1 MKGAIPLPSSRK
13 AAIFLWLVPV
23 LFLVVSAIPSSR
35 ILHER
40 ALVAQ
45 TGERGVRSGGLILEI
60 SKRPAFAFG
69 FRNFLGDLAWLQ
81 AVQAAGSRRMSRGD
95 YDRLAVLI
103 RIVGNL
109 DPRFVVPYLLGGL
122 LLGDSPDHVG
132 DALDILEKGRNNH
145 PADWRFPFYTGY
157 IRYFSLGDPLEGGK
171 ALMVASR
178 IAGSP
183 PYLTFLSTRMLSEG
197 KKPET
202 ALAFLR
208 GMVREETDPARL
220 EILRKRMREVIVERD
235 IQFLERAVD
244 AYRQNTGEAPATL
257 TDLLR
262 SGLIPRIP
270 VEPHGGRYLLQP
282 DGTVRSDRVTD
293 RLKVFKSSGTGEK
306 R

>member
-40 ALVAQ
+40 ASVAQ

-109 DPRFVVPYLLGGL
+109 DPRFVVPYLLGGI

-157 IRYFSLGDPLEGGK
+157 IRYFSMGDPLEGGK
-171 ALMVASR
+171 ALVVASR
-178 IAGSP
+178 IPGSP
-183 PYLTFLSTRMLSEG
+183 PYLPLLATRMLSEG

-202 ALAFLR
+202 ALAFLSA
-208 GMVREETDPARL
+208 MLKQETDPARL
-220 EILRKRMREVIVERD
+220 EVLRRRMREVLVERD
-235 IQFLERAVD
+235 IQGLERAVD

-257 TDLLR
+257 TDLIR
-262 SGLIPRIP
+262 SGLIPGIP
-270 VEPHGGRYLLQP
+270 VEPHGGKYLLQP

-293 RLKVFKSSGTGEK
+293 RLKVFKPSGTGEE

>member
-1 MKGAIPLPSSRK
+1 MNGAIPLPSSRK

-23 LFLVVSAIPSSR
+23 LFLVVSAIPSHR

-40 ALVAQ
+40 ALLAHAD
-45 TGERGVRSGGLILEI
+45 ERGVRSGGLILEI
-60 SKRPAFAFG
+60 SKRPVFAFG

-81 AVQAAGSRRMSRGD
+81 AVQAAGSSRMSRGS

-122 LLGDSPDHVG
+122 ILGDSPDHVG
-132 DALDILEKGRNNH
+132 EALDILEKGRNNH

-157 IRYFSLGDPLEGGK
+157 IRYFSLGDPLEGGN
-171 ALMVASR
+171 ALMAASR
-178 IAGSP
+178 IPGSP
-183 PYLTFLSTRMLSEG
+183 PYLTLLATRMLSEG

-202 ALAFLR
+202 ALAFLQ

-220 EILRKRMREVIVERD
+220 EILRRRMGEVIVERD

-262 SGLIPRIP
+262 SGVISGIP
-270 VEPHGGRYLLQP
+270 VEPHGGKYLLHP
-282 DGTVRSDRVTD
+282 DGTVSSDRVTG
-293 RLKVFKSSGTGEK
+293 RLKVFSSSGKGEK
-306 R
+306 Q